1 MERGIILTKYTVY
14 YATEYGSRVRSLP
27 YGELTDFKIACQK
40 KNWKITKI
48 VSTKDGITKTQTF

>member
-1 MERGIILTKYTVY
+1 MTKYTVY
-14 YATEYGSRVRSLP
+14 YATEYGSRVRTLP
-27 YGELTDFKIACQK
+27 YGELTDFKRDCQR